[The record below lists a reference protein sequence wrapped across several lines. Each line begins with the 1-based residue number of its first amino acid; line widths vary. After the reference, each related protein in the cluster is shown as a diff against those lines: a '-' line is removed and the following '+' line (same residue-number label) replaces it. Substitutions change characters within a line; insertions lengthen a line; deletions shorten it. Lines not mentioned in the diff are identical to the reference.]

1 MESGLIALI
10 ISLVISPIYFIT
22 LAIIFYRCLKENPFM
37 KENQKREEIKP
48 EPKKKE
54 PMSKGDQMDFA
65 EAKEIKPIALE
76 PAPVNEEEKEED
88 DEDSRRDSSEA
99 EVSE

>member
-1 MESGLIALI
+1 
-10 ISLVISPIYFIT
+10 
-22 LAIIFYRCLKENPFM
+22 
-37 KENQKREEIKP
+37 
-48 EPKKKE
+48 
-54 PMSKGDQMDFA
+54 MDFA